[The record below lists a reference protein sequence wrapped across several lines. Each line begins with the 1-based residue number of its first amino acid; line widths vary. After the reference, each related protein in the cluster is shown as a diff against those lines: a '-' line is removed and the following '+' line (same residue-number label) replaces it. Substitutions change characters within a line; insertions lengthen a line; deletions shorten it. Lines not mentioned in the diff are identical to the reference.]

1 MRDRDNQKS
10 TGKLVKEDK
19 SMQSKESTN
28 QTLVRIARGL
38 AESIDK
44 FLATDEARLRGLDSR
59 VDVVNEAVRQLLKTY
74 GVL

>member
-1 MRDRDNQKS
+1 
-10 TGKLVKEDK
+10 LVKEDK